1 MMNLASTTTFDDIP
15 PEILEQ
21 MGNSEPVDFGYVGT
35 GGTEFPGG
43 LGFVF
48 DSFGVIFAIVA
59 LLVLAAFIFT
69 AVVGVR
75 NYKAS
80 KNAGLDPFTL
90 QTELAVRAANSE
102 MLAPKKTVEQ
112 KLIELDSLL
121 ARGVI
126 TRDEYTQ
133 ARLKALTD

>member
-1 MMNLASTTTFDDIP
+1 MKLASTITSDAVP
-15 PEILEQ
+15 PEVLEQ
-21 MGNSEPVDFGYVGT
+21 LGNPEPEDFGFVDTDGN
-35 GGTEFPGG
+35 GLPGG

-48 DSFGVIFAIVA
+48 DSFGVIFGIVT
-59 LLVLAAFIFT
+59 LLILAAGVFMAFLY
-69 AVVGVR
+69 VR

-102 MLAPKKTVEQ
+102 MLAPKKTIEE
-112 KLIELDSLL
+112 KLRELDDLL
-121 ARGVI
+121 ARGLI

-133 ARLKALTD
+133 ARLKALGE